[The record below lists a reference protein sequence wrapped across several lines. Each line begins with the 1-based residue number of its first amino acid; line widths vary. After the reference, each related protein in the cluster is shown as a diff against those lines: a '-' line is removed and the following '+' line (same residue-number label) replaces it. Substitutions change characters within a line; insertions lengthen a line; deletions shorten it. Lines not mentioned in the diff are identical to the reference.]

1 MIDFHSHILPQ
12 TDDGPFDSAAS
23 LDIARAIEREGFSE
37 LYCTPHQMKG
47 VYEAAPARII
57 DRVAELQ
64 QLLDKNS
71 IRLKLSSG
79 AEYYLDEYLPTFL
92 AQPLP
97 VAAGCILAEAPLQTT
112 VQHVETFIAK
122 ILSSGF
128 TPLIAHPERTPLF
141 SPAPSQQSKG
151 GWLGTLFGK
160 NGKRGENGVSPAV
173 AGLVAIGC
181 RFQGNIGSFAGIYGE
196 RARSTALTLLDS
208 GVYSCLGSDAHRP
221 ERLAETLQSG
231 LATIRGRIGAAAAA
245 RLLSGELLT

>member
-12 TDDGPFDSAAS
+12 TDDGPSDIAAS

-47 VYEAAPARII
+47 VYEVAPARII
-57 DRVAELQ
+57 DRIAELQ

-79 AEYYLDEYLPTFL
+79 AEYYLDEYLSSFL

-97 VAAGCILAEAPLQTT
+97 VAAGCLLVEAPLQATIP
-112 VQHVETFIAK
+112 VVKRFLAG
-122 ILSSGF
+122 ILSRGL

-141 SPAPSQQSKG
+141 SPAPAQQSKG
-151 GWLGTLFGK
+151 GWLATLFGK

-196 RARSTALTLLDS
+196 KVRNYAFSLLDN
-208 GVYSCLGSDAHRP
+208 GLYSCLGSDAHRP
-221 ERLAETLQSG
+221 ERLEETLQRG
-231 LATIRGRIGAAAAA
+231 LAAIRNRIGATAAE